1 MNGLKVKKITTKFP
15 KNKEACV
22 CPFRVLN
29 FIFLNVILLNKHI
42 INKMEVD
49 KKNSNVEED
58 EISDEREEEESSD
71 EEFDNSEGSGFL
83 YGLVT
88 IIFFVL
94 LIYFP
99 FFTYNNPQ
107 IVLKNSYLFAFLV
120 NLVICYFST
129 VNPLKFSYFLF
140 DYKFDGVSNIRILS
154 FLYFIG
160 GVIYIESVLNILLNL
175 NLSTL
180 FEDLLLRTGLI
191 VAFKLLLDTLVG
203 MTRKLTRRF
212 ERKK

>member
-15 KNKEACV
+15 KIKEAYV

-29 FIFLNVILLNKHI
+29 FVFLNVILLNKHI

-58 EISDEREEEESSD
+58 EISDETEEEKSSD

-180 FEDLLLRTGLI
+180 F
-191 VAFKLLLDTLVG
+191 
-203 MTRKLTRRF
+203 
-212 ERKK
+212 